1 MIDCKDCRHYL
12 VATDH
17 SGARWQH
24 YFARCASPRMRMMYA
39 DICRD
44 LPGACGP
51 DAHFFE
57 PLPLGRSHG
66 VDWDRARKIA
76 AATNALKAIVSSEK
90 MTIADILDA
99 LVSHSPV
106 RGGVYR
112 DSLRIYADG
121 VEVDEAQ
128 NFAPSF
134 SPYASKTEIGRFTAA
149 EYLEAL
155 TTDYCRADAAE

>member
-66 VDWDRARKIA
+66 VDWDRAGRTASMIGAMRRVAAKIPGCE
-76 AATNALKAIVSSEK
+76 I
-90 MTIADILDA
+90 DFD
-99 LVSHSPV
+99 H
-106 RGGVYR
+106 RGGHLSSAVHITFPPIPR
-112 DSLRIYADG
+112 
-121 VEVDEAQ
+121 
-128 NFAPSF
+128 
-134 SPYASKTEIGRFTAA
+134 TRFTVA
-149 EYLEAL
+149 EYLAAL
-155 TTDYCRADAAE
+155 TTDYCATRAAE